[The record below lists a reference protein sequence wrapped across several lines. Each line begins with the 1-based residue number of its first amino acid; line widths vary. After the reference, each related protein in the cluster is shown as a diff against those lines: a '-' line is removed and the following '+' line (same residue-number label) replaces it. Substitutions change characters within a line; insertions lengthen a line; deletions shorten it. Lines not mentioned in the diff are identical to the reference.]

1 MLKDIRKNAEIALK
15 DEKEI
20 IKALEKSREIDNE
33 EEQKFIMDKI
43 YEDQIRVEDLTKKI
57 ERLYD
62 DWLDNKISE
71 SNFQKNS

>member
-43 YEDQIRVEDLTKKI
+43 YEDQIRVEDLTK
-57 ERLYD
+57 RLKDYMMTG
-62 DWLDNKISE
+62 
-71 SNFQKNS
+71 